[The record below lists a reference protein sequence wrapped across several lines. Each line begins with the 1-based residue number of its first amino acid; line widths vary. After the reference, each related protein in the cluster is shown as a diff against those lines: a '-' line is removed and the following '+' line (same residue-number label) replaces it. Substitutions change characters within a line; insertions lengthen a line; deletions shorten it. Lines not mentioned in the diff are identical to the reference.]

1 EINRRSF
8 TTDAWG
14 IHSFEKEFENRF
26 SERFVLESDGK
37 VVGYVILWVVGD
49 EATVMSFALDEDFRG
64 KGLGR
69 FLLSSAIRELRGR
82 VRRVI
87 LDVRKTNV
95 RAINLYRSLGFRVVR
110 EREGYYSDGENA
122 LLMELELP

>member
-1 EINRRSF
+1 
-8 TTDAWG
+8 
-14 IHSFEKEFENRF
+14 
-26 SERFVLESDGK
+26 
-37 VVGYVILWVVGD
+37 VILWVVGD